1 MTERTPTKSNLMR
14 AQLSLQLSQ
23 KAYELLDRKRNVLI
37 REMMNMI
44 SRARDIQDRI
54 DETFSVAY
62 RALQM
67 ANITMGIRAVED
79 IALSIPE
86 ETNFEILM
94 KSVMGV
100 EIPGVR
106 FKQEGLAPHY
116 SFFHTNNALDVAL
129 LSFQKVKYLIFE
141 LGEIENSIYRLAGEI
156 KKTQKRTNALQNIQ
170 IPKYREL
177 VKIIQEALDEK
188 DREEFFRLKM
198 VKKKKVANLQEIIHI

>member
-1 MTERTPTKSNLMR
+1 VIAMTERTPTKSNLIK
-14 AQLSLQLSQ
+14 AQTSLQLSQ

-37 REMMNMI
+37 HEMMGLI
-44 SRARDIQDRI
+44 GRARDIQDRI
-54 DETFSVAY
+54 ESTFSVAY

-67 ANITMGIRAVED
+67 ANITMGIRTVED

-86 ETNFEILM
+86 ETGFEILM

-100 EIPGVR
+100 EIPSIR
-106 FKQEGLAPHY
+106 YKKEDLTPHY
-116 SFFHTNNALDVAL
+116 SFFHSNNALDVAL
-129 LSFQKVKYLIFE
+129 FSFQNVKYLIFE
-141 LGEIENSIYRLAGEI
+141 LAEVENSIYKLAGEI

-198 VKKKKVANLQEIIHI
+198 VKKKSR